1 MDSKPGLL
9 TERYGSI
16 WIQLKHVEFAW
27 FHNGLVPM
35 TERYGSIWIQLKHVE
50 FAWFHY
56 DFLLRC
62 GGNRFS
68 ETHSPVLMDRAVQ
81 TDGLSPC
88 RSCKANSH
96 LRTAEN
102 QVKA

>member
-1 MDSKPGLL
+1 M
-9 TERYGSI
+9 TEWYGSI
-16 WIQLKHVEFAW
+16 WIQ
-27 FHNGLVPM
+27 P
-35 TERYGSIWIQLKHVE
+35 KHVE

-68 ETHSPVLMDRAVQ
+68 ETHSPVLIDRAVQ

-96 LRTAEN
+96 LRAAEN
-102 QVKA
+102 QVKAIRLFKMFASEPYASSP